1 MALPVARLGVLVA
14 ASNGAK
20 RLETIEEQLNP
31 YGELLYQQQAA
42 EEIRPAIARTF
53 LALAKEN
60 KVPMWVMSLVDLKLI
75 QASAAQ

>member
-20 RLETIEEQLNP
+20 RLDTIEDQLNP
-31 YGELLYQQQAA
+31 YGDLLYQQQAA

-60 KVPMWVMSLVDLKLI
+60 KVPMWVVSMMDLKLMT
-75 QASAAQ
+75 AAAAQ